1 MPKEAK
7 PPIVFTPEQ
16 LACIEQNWKMEPLEL
31 AKLVFNDP
39 TITRRDHK
47 FNCVRR
53 QIANVNRKDTMGFS
67 VSTLD
72 SPGRQFASLEVVTGV
87 DLTEDH
93 KEYIRNNYANAS
105 GPWELAKVI
114 FGDPNLAFASK
125 QTRAVS
131 SYLKTIDPNYKKNDE
146 LADDEDYEAPRGVK
160 ELVQRMTVYGM
171 NLKDGNKPLFDIN
184 NLSPNDVKQLN
195 TLLGYMGLPL
205 FKIQATKY
213 VRKID
218 RVLFEST
225 FIWLCWNKTDLTSE
239 EVHQYVAFAGET
251 VKSNQIERTVQLLDE
266 RLNGML
272 SGAAD
277 SKLNMAEIELLNS
290 VREKANASMKQQ
302 AALLK
307 SLVGD
312 RSKRLAEKIQSSAS
326 MHQLVEAMRREED
339 RKKVLRLAEKYRT
352 GLKQEVERLSSM
364 DALKAEIFGVS
375 AENILI

>member
-16 LACIEQNWKMEPLEL
+16 LACIEQNWKMDPLEL
-31 AKLVFNDP
+31 TRLLYNDP
-39 TITRRDHK
+39 TITRRNHEY
-47 FNCVRR
+47 NCVRR
-53 QIANVNRKDTMGFS
+53 QIANVNRKDTMGYV
-67 VSTLD
+67 VSTG
-72 SPGRQFASLEVVTGV
+72 SAPAAGFAPLEVVAGT

-114 FGDPNLAFASK
+114 FGDPMLPFASR
-125 QTRAVS
+125 QTRLVS
-131 SYLKTIDPNYKKNDE
+131 AYLKQIDPNYKKNDE
-146 LADDEDYEAPRGVK
+146 LADDDDYAPPHDVK
-160 ELVQRMTVYGM
+160 MLIHRMTAYGM
-171 NLKDGNKPLFDIN
+171 NLKDGDKQLFDPEK
-184 NLSPNDVKQLN
+184 LSPNDQKQLN

-205 FKIQATKY
+205 FKIEASKY

-239 EVHQYVAFAGET
+239 EVHQYIAFSGET
-251 VKSNQIERTVQLLDE
+251 VKKNQVERTVQLLDE

-272 SGAAD
+272 TGSSDG
-277 SKLNMAEIELLNS
+277 KLNITEIELLNS

-312 RSKRLAEKIQSSAS
+312 RSKRMAEKIQSSAS
-326 MHQLVEAMRREED
+326 MHQLVEAMRRKETRD
-339 RKKVLRLAEKYRT
+339 KIIRLAEKY
-352 GLKQEVERLSSM
+352 KSAAKVEVERMGSM
-364 DALKAEIFGVS
+364 DALKCEVFGLSPDSIV
-375 AENILI
+375 N